1 MLNHPNRPA
10 PAPARTKGFSM
21 TNNFNGGTS
30 FHGGTPVE
38 EMTTL
43 FQPDSLLPVQYFEN
57 FRRKVQTEPEKRL
70 LLAVLEDALAAY
82 QKHFSSRGGRG
93 MKLFRETEEWIFR
106 EDSTRPFCFT
116 NICEVVG
123 FDPQYIRSGLV
134 KWREMKLEELSRMAF
149 EEPAPK
155 IKRLKIPQPRRIER
169 PRMIGLRF

>member
-1 MLNHPNRPA
+1 
-10 PAPARTKGFSM
+10 M

-93 MKLFRETEEWIFR
+93 MKL
-106 EDSTRPFCFT
+106 
-116 NICEVVG
+116 ICEVVG